1 MTKIKKLTHL
11 FIIGLMVC
19 MMFSTTALAASPINA
34 KPTTSTV
41 LVNGS
46 PIAFQA
52 YEINGN
58 NYFKLRSLAVALN
71 NTTKQ
76 FNVVWD
82 GQNDSIN
89 LFIGQGYIEQADD
102 MAVKVTGA
110 RQAVPNTSAV
120 YVDGVKNNLTAYTI
134 DGHNFVKLRD
144 VMALLNVGTEWDGA
158 NNTIRL
164 DTSKVY
170 EEVKVPEVTP
180 PVEGENVG
188 SMGEVYPT
196 EGMVI
201 NGKTVTRDPNTGVLG
216 FGNGQ
221 NGYIYN
227 GIKIT
232 WRDGSGKTT
241 VIAPGSKAPDS
252 YDNMSSGDKYVE
264 KNGYCYWST
273 EWQMIENYAYNK
285 LPKASAQ
292 YVGQKADINGNI
304 IKSGDTSTPAFWI
317 CEYDSIGEFYQWKW
331 I

>member
-11 FIIGLMVC
+11 FVICLMVC

-76 FNVVWD
+76 FNVIWD

-102 MAVKVTGA
+102 MTVKVTGA

-170 EEVKVPEVTP
+170 EEVKVPEVVTP
-180 PVEGENVG
+180 PVQNQTENNVG
-188 SMGEVYPT
+188 NYATYPK
-196 EGMVI
+196 EGDVI
-201 NGKTVTRDPNTGVLG
+201 NGKTVTRDADTGILG
-216 FGNGQ
+216 LDVKGG
-221 NGYIYN
+221 IYL
-227 GIKIT
+227 GIT
-232 WRDGSGKTT
+232 MTAVDGTKTT
-241 VIAPGSKAPDS
+241 IKVGSYAGDD
-252 YDNMSSGDKYVE
+252 YDNMSMGDQYVT
-264 KNGYCYWST
+264 KHGYTFWGS
-273 EWQMIENYAYNK
+273 EWRILDNYAGSR
-285 LPKASAQ
+285 LPMATSAL
-292 YVGQKADINGNI
+292 VGTKADIKGNI
-304 IKSGDTSTPAFWI
+304 IKDGSSEPAFYECQFNQYTSSYRWNEI
-317 CEYDSIGEFYQWKW
+317 
-331 I
+331 